1 MLAGCGGSSRT
12 DSVVATTG
20 TRNAGSTTAE
30 VPPPA
35 IMAAERSIVPV
46 RCTLPNGLQHTGS
59 GFQVANGFV
68 TASHVVA
75 QCANGGGSTTFG
87 AGVAATIAVNDPQ
100 HDIALI
106 QSVSILPR
114 LRLETARVF
123 VGERIVL
130 LGIPGGEQTADAFPS
145 PVYGT
150 IVATDRPVTLTGEP
164 SERLNDAIEVAI
176 AGGEAL
182 PGNSGGPAID
192 AAGKAVGVIEGASS
206 GLAILTPITD
216 LRLAPSSAP

>member
-1 MLAGCGGSSRT
+1 MILAGCGGASRT
-12 DSVVATTG
+12 DSAD
-20 TRNAGSTTAE
+20 
-30 VPPPA
+30 VPPRA
-35 IMAAERSIVPV
+35 VAAAERSIVPV
-46 RCTLPNGLQHTGS
+46 RCTLPDGLQHTGS
-59 GFQVANGFV
+59 GFQVADGFV

-87 AGVAATIAVNDPQ
+87 PGVAAAIAVNDPQ
-100 HDIALI
+100 HDYALI

-114 LRLETARVF
+114 LALETAPAF

-130 LGIPGGEQTADAFPS
+130 LGIPGDAQTAAAFPT
-145 PVYGT
+145 PAYGT
-150 IVATDRPVTLTGEP
+150 VVATDRPVTLTGEQ
-164 SERLNDAIEVAI
+164 SERLGDAIEVNI
-176 AGGEAL
+176 AAGQAL

-216 LRLAPSSAP
+216 LRLTPSSPP